1 MSRDACI
8 PQFRQAW
15 LTDAS
20 RLPVLTGG
28 TEPQPI
34 TELNRSGP
42 VDSIYA
48 LDRWSRLRR
57 DCAEVGIPRGPET
70 SAISISS
77 PASIAP
83 RRALTPDAE
92 RFAPPASPDA
102 VALRRVD
109 PSRNMN
115 RFYTL
120 SVEVTL
126 FEDWSCTR
134 SYGRVGG
141 RAGGRGVSK
150 GGGRG
155 GVNGGRIMIG
165 LYATEAEA
173 RDAFQRLL
181 AAKRRR
187 GYVEHASPR
196 AEI

>member
-20 RLPVLTGG
+20 RRPVLPGG

-34 TELNRSGP
+34 TNLNRSGP

-48 LDRWSRLRR
+48 LDRCSRLRR
-57 DCAEVGIPRGPET
+57 DCAEVGIPHGLET
-70 SAISISS
+70 NAISISS

-83 RRALTPDAE
+83 KRALTTDAE
-92 RFAPPASPDA
+92 RFAPPATPDA

-141 RAGGRGVSK
+141 RPSGRTGVK
-150 GGGRG
+150 
-155 GVNGGRIMIG
+155 GGRIMIG
-165 LYATEAEA
+165 LYASEAEA

-196 AEI
+196 AGI